1 MPSGFEDLC
10 QTSVDLEAS
19 MYEWKH
25 VNTLKDFSI
34 PDERLPK
41 TFRSGC
47 CFIQASRNEFL
58 LILFHLSRGKQI
70 KLKSRLNNVVFDYWW
85 GRRWPVDTKTCW
97 TDRSNN
103 KFFSL
108 FCAYLRFKLM
118 WFFVKVALAWLITWC
133 DMECM
138 PEGAITFT
146 CLVSLV
152 REIKHCDEKK
162 SFIFHLAQISLSH
175 TARFKR
181 EIIKFKSFSDVDS
194 LRFCSNFLHKL
205 VQPNSR
211 RVCCKKC
218 VRSD

>member
-41 TFRSGC
+41 TFCSGC
-47 CFIQASRNEFL
+47 CFIQAPRNEFL

-108 FCAYLRFKLM
+108 FAPICDSSWCGFLLKLRLLD
-118 WFFVKVALAWLITWC
+118 WSHDVTWSVC
-133 DMECM
+133 
-138 PEGAITFT
+138 PRVR
-146 CLVSLV
+146 LRSLV
-152 REIKHCDEKK
+152 LFPSC
-162 SFIFHLAQISLSH
+162 
-175 TARFKR
+175 AR
-181 EIIKFKSFSDVDS
+181 
-194 LRFCSNFLHKL
+194 
-205 VQPNSR
+205 
-211 RVCCKKC
+211 
-218 VRSD
+218 